1 MTRSGRDEGG
11 RSAGRAGVFL
21 LEMEPVKW
29 GAGQQKR
36 GSAPAPSPEPTASL
50 RVSVGSPRPV
60 FLHIAPPSVPPPQRR
75 RRKALE
81 VHFTA
86 IVRLQAG
93 GRGGGARAVRG
104 SEQRGGVARR
114 RRGGMRDFPSWHPE
128 LGCALA
134 RGEPHRQRVGCTF
147 PETARGA
154 DAGACRRP
162 EGRCWG
168 AATSKRLLSPE
179 ARGHAVASKFNT

>member
-1 MTRSGRDEGG
+1 
-11 RSAGRAGVFL
+11 
-21 LEMEPVKW
+21 
-29 GAGQQKR
+29 
-36 GSAPAPSPEPTASL
+36 
-50 RVSVGSPRPV
+50 
-60 FLHIAPPSVPPPQRR
+60 
-75 RRKALE
+75 
-81 VHFTA
+81 
-86 IVRLQAG
+86 
-93 GRGGGARAVRG
+93 
-104 SEQRGGVARR
+104 
-114 RRGGMRDFPSWHPE
+114 MRDFPSWHPE

-162 EGRCWG
+162 EGRRWG